1 MMSQKL
7 AVRKLAQVIYLGVPF
22 VSLLVVTGVV
32 TDPVN
37 STKLAAL
44 VALSFPILA
53 LLSTRLLKQLL
64 SENLALLIVSMF
76 FVLAMLISISKS
88 DSPLSQNIYG
98 VYGRSTG
105 FLAYFALTV
114 FMLGAASINAIKY
127 HGYLVKGFLITGLI
141 NMIYCAWVLVFGD
154 FIGWSNPY
162 GEILGLFGNPNFIG
176 AFLGMF
182 LVGTIAILLQ
192 KNIQYQW
199 RISGLVVVG
208 VTFFEIVK
216 SRAIQGLVVSAGGV
230 ALVGLLYL
238 WSKRVK
244 PVFIGLYVLM
254 ISVLA
259 TFSIFGALQRGPFDF
274 IYKRSVSLRGTYW
287 ESGFQMGIQNPFSGV
302 GMDAYGDWYR
312 RARPPRALI
321 DTPGIETVT
330 NAAHNVFLDIFS
342 YGGFPLLLSYLG
354 ILSFGLR
361 AVIKFMTRRNPYD
374 GIFATLAVVW
384 LCYQV
389 QSLISINQIGLAV
402 WGWVLTGALVSYERL
417 TRILDSQELGKV
429 STKRSKSR
437 VRVNSRENVSSGLI
451 AGVGLMVGMIVALPP
466 VAADNKWWS
475 ALQARDLKQIEDSL
489 TPGYFNPSNSQK
501 YAQAID
507 LFQNSNLPDLALKYA
522 RASVAFNPDDFTAW
536 FQLYSL
542 ANSSPEEKASALINL
557 KRLDPL
563 NPDVT
568 KP

>member
-1 MMSQKL
+1 MSQKL
-7 AVRKLAQVIYLGVPF
+7 AIRTLAQIIYLGAPL

-37 STKLAAL
+37 STKLTAL
-44 VALSFPILA
+44 VTLSFPILA
-53 LLSTRLLKQLL
+53 LFLTRLRKQFL
-64 SENLALLIVSMF
+64 SENLGLSIVAGL
-76 FVLAMLISISKS
+76 FVLAALISVSNS
-88 DSPLSQNIYG
+88 DSPISQNIYG

-105 FLAYFALTV
+105 FLAYFSLV
-114 FMLGAASINAIKY
+114 LFMLGAASINEIKY
-127 HGYLVKGFLITGLI
+127 HSYLVRGFLVTGLI

-182 LVGTIAILLQ
+182 LVGTLSILLQ
-192 KNIQYQW
+192 QNTQYQW
-199 RISGLVVVG
+199 RFFGLIVVSI
-208 VTFFEIVK
+208 TFFEIVK
-216 SRAIQGLVVSAGGV
+216 SRAIQGLVVSVGGV

-238 WSKRVK
+238 WAKRVK
-244 PVFIGLYVLM
+244 TVFVSLYVLV
-254 ISVLA
+254 ILA
-259 TFSIFGALQRGPFDF
+259 LSIFSIFGALQRGPFDF

-312 RARPPRALI
+312 RVRPPRALI

-330 NAAHNVFLDIFS
+330 NAAHNVFLDIFA

-354 ILSFGLR
+354 ILGFGLR
-361 AVIKFMTRRNPYD
+361 AVIKFMSRRNPYD

-384 LCYQV
+384 ICYQV

-402 WGWVLTGALVSYERL
+402 WGWALTGALVSYEKS
-417 TRILDSQELGKV
+417 TRVSGSLEPDKVLRKQGKWRAQVHSQ
-429 STKRSKSR
+429 
-437 VRVNSRENVSSGLI
+437 ENVSSGLI

-466 VAADNKWWS
+466 VTADNKWRS
-475 ALQARDLKQIEDSL
+475 ALLARNLEKIESSL
-489 TPGYFNPSNSQK
+489 IPGYFNPSNSQK
-501 YAQAID
+501 YAQAIN
-507 LFQNSNLPDLALKYA
+507 LLQNNNLPDLALKYS
-522 RASVAFNPDDFTAW
+522 RASVKFNPEDFTAW

-542 ANSSPEEKASALINL
+542 DNSSPEEKATALANL